1 LLSDLATVSA
11 QMAWYSQQPWGAA
24 EPVGQVVDQGQE
36 AFVEGQCLSAASK
49 CWGGW
54 GWQAVGY
61 MIESMA
67 P

>member
-1 LLSDLATVSA
+1 
-11 QMAWYSQQPWGAA
+11 MAWYSQQPWGAA